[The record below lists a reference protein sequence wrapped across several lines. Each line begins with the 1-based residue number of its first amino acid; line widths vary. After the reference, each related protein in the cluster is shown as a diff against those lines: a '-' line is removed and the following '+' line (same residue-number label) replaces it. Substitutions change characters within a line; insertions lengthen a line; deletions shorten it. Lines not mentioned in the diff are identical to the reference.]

1 MWYPGHIKKA
11 KGKIKTYLKTV
22 QGILE
27 LVDARAPYASR
38 AYEYDDLF
46 KNKERII
53 LFNKIDIADESKLK
67 FWEKYY
73 RDKGYKVL
81 KTALKKVS
89 VRSFLTK
96 IVYKSFPKKFS
107 ELRVMVAGIPN
118 VGKSTL
124 INSIKGKKALRV
136 GNTPGITRGLQWISV
151 NNQFMLLDTPGIL
164 YSEIYNK
171 KILYKL
177 ILIGSIKPEED
188 EKEFAIEYGFNFFKE
203 KYPDIIKK
211 ALKSDSIPEDH
222 IKFLELF
229 AKRRNFIATGNT
241 YDIERAMSTFLKELS
256 DGKYGKVVYDYPEDY
271 DILK

>member
-11 KGKIKTYLKTV
+11 KSKIKTYLKTV
-22 QGILE
+22 QGVLE

-38 AYEYDDLF
+38 AYEYEDLF
-46 KNKERII
+46 KTKDRII
-53 LFNKIDIADESKLK
+53 LFNKVDIADEKNLK

-73 RDKGYKVL
+73 KNKGYKIL
-81 KTALKKVS
+81 KTSLKNIS

-96 IVYKSFPKKFS
+96 VVYKSFPKKFS

-136 GNTPGITRGLQWISV
+136 GNTPGVTRGLQWISV
-151 NNQFMLLDTPGIL
+151 NDQFMLLDTPGIL

-177 ILIGSIKPEED
+177 ILIGSLKPEED
-188 EKEFAIEYGFNFFKE
+188 EKEFAIEYAFNFFKE
-203 KYPDIIKK
+203 KYPKIIMN
-211 ALKSDSIPEDH
+211 ALKSDNIPEDYTE
-222 IKFLELF
+222 FLTFF
-229 AKRRNFIATGNT
+229 AKRRNFISSGNN
-241 YDIERAMSTFLKELS
+241 YDIERAMSTFLKELA

-271 DILK
+271 EILK